1 MSLTVYINI
10 QSSDD
15 LLEEHKIIETVC
27 ETLNTNAEK
36 QGYDIRFNTKLSTDE
51 DSYNEHD
58 FFFGIWSMKLEADAQ
73 RKFEDA
79 YENKES
85 NGTPVVK
92 LLVKEPSSVPTD
104 SQETEQLLA
113 LQKFVEKQE
122 SPDVVYSFSN
132 SVDLYSKVIGVL
144 NEKLLDYP
152 KIKLK
157 EKKKEVIKT
166 IPLEEFLE
174 PQVPVASPPEWYVSR
189 TASHYK
195 ERREK
200 NDIWHFLQKDN
211 LYLENLLEKEKRVV
225 LLGNAGSGKSTE
237 LRQLFHTTKR
247 EDSGLI
253 PIFHRLNSYLPQ
265 NGLESLL
272 PEAWTQVP
280 PDSFLLILDGLDE
293 VQPKNFDNVV
303 DQINDF
309 SKNNPNVRMVVSS
322 RTNFYNIP
330 DGSVE
335 GTLSDFEPYFLNEL
349 SAKDASKYYQV
360 KYKVEEA
367 EGDKLIHE
375 VHKKGFYDLISRP
388 FFLMMLSESYQQ
400 DKQLNEGKKH
410 LYETYFSRQIKEPE
424 VIERLELVA
433 ISMEMMGK
441 NQITE
446 REILELISH
455 DEFKTIK
462 HGAIFRKEEGFND
475 LWRFEHNNLQE
486 YLTAKRLSRLSYE
499 EVIRLITFGTTRKR
513 LLPSWVNT
521 LSFLFSLI
529 EPESDLFQELLKW
542 LIEYER
548 DVIVK
553 FEREKITESTRN
565 QIFQGIFKRSKHH
578 DIWVN
583 SNKFSTG
590 ELGLFGATKE
600 NLDFL
605 VSEIKSTSS
614 SRTVLL
620 NAIDLLGYFGE
631 LVQDSKSEVVQLLLE
646 QIRVKN
652 DENDYYFIHSAIYSL
667 ENLDVVDDVLVND
680 LMKIVCHRN
689 NQYIRSPVY
698 SLLKGASNIEKYLPY
713 LITGIDLTDSSGGY
727 PDRAS
732 ITVAGESSSL
742 LDCIKAMKTEDA
754 IAKLFDYLSNTTN
767 RLYRIYNSENLI
779 ESLVSKAIKL
789 YKETQSDQVYTAM
802 LSWLVSMGG
811 HFEVYRADL
820 AIYFFDET
828 NTRSKAFHELW
839 PIWQSQKDKRRVS
852 YAIGRLIKGEL
863 IDFVA
868 DLHKKGDLTENDINN
883 VYFEVRWLGNPEL
896 EQFEK
901 TIFEKTGLEFPKPKQ
916 VDHEAIRKKKDQ
928 EEFDL
933 LYDRERLK
941 KETLN
946 IFNSENKTSFTF
958 NELHEIRK
966 KGFNY
971 VALDDQ
977 YSKGALRFLRDSIDQ
992 SQTIELQRI
1001 NEWFDNGE
1009 GEMYLVSGIYDF
1021 LRYNKEVQVNQEQID
1036 WISDW
1041 CTKNIDK
1048 ADFSNGIT
1056 VSGTH
1061 ISYNITANFIFFF
1074 SIKFNIHYPKETML
1088 DMLWYDDFHR
1098 DEEINVLN
1106 YVSSVLDNQEI
1117 SERMAT
1123 NLEEGI
1129 AYTPVLKNHVRF
1141 LCEQKVE
1148 ESYPF
1153 VLREIIDTNREDYE
1167 RRDILD
1173 IFFEITKDVEALK
1186 SILCRADSYI
1196 KWRIIAL
1203 LKEHGETEAVEQ
1215 YLLDELKLETD
1226 PDEKEKIASELVV
1239 LKNLHG
1245 LKIYTQLVKS
1255 NAANNIKKS
1264 HGSVSS
1270 FSNIEDPEAIQYLI
1284 ELLEVAY
1291 KEEKAI
1297 DRFNNF
1303 QTSILGAF
1311 EKIALVSEDNF
1322 NRVKSAL
1329 DRFREEK
1336 GELSP
1341 NVKYLIKTTERLE
1354 DQFTVSMA
1362 QQYATTINE
1371 VKQKLGM
1378 SIMDKTTTT
1387 KKIFI
1392 SYSRKDVD
1400 FKDRLLTH
1408 LKPLEKFSLIKAWD
1422 CSKIRAG
1429 EWNEQIQKELER
1441 SDIMIF
1447 MVSANFMA
1455 SEYIMDNEVQ
1465 KGIEL
1470 AKQDSSK
1477 KIMCV
1482 LVKECIWNQWPILDE
1497 SFKGDGSSDLSRFQ
1511 FLPYHKANGEESI
1524 LALEEWGKGELKSV
1538 ESAYTQIVEKL
1549 MIELKE

>member
-1 MSLTVYINI
+1 MSLTVYVNI
-10 QSSDD
+10 QSSDS
-15 LLEEHKIIETVC
+15 LQEEHKTVEVVC
-27 ETLNTNAEK
+27 ETLNANAEK

-51 DSYNEHD
+51 DSYNKHD
-58 FFFGIWSMKLEADAQ
+58 FFFGIWSTKLEADAQ

-79 YENKES
+79 YENRER

-92 LLVKEPSSVPTD
+92 LLVKEPSSVPTN

-113 LQKFVEKQE
+113 LQKFIEQQE
-122 SPDVVYSFSN
+122 SLGVVYRFKDAIDFQN
-132 SVDLYSKVIGVL
+132 NVFGIL

-166 IPLEEFLE
+166 IPLDEILE

-200 NDIWHFLQKDN
+200 SDIWHFLQKDN

-253 PIFHRLNSYLPQ
+253 PIFHRLNSYLPE

-293 VQPKNFDNVV
+293 VQPKHFNDVV

-322 RTNFYNIP
+322 RTNFYTIP
-330 DGSVE
+330 DGNTE

-360 KYKVEEA
+360 KYKIEEA
-367 EGDKLIHE
+367 EGEKFIHE
-375 VHKKGFYDLISRP
+375 VYKKGFPDLISRP

-400 DKQLNEGKKH
+400 DGQLNEGKKH
-410 LYETYFSRQIKEPE
+410 LYGTYFSRQIKEPE
-424 VIERLELVA
+424 VIEQLELVA

-446 REILELISH
+446 QEILELISN
-455 DEFKTIK
+455 DEFETIK

-475 LWRFEHNNLQE
+475 VWRFEHNNLQE

-499 EVIRLITFGTTRKR
+499 EVIELITFGTTRKR

-521 LSFLFSLI
+521 LSFMFSLI

-565 QIFQGIFKRSKHH
+565 QIFQGIFNKSKHH
-578 DIWVN
+578 DVWVN

-620 NAIDLLGYFGE
+620 NAIDLLGHFGE
-631 LVQDSKSEVVQLLLE
+631 LVQDSKFEVVQLLLE
-646 QIRVKN
+646 KIRIKN
-652 DENDYYFIHSAIYSL
+652 DENDYYFVHSAIYAL
-667 ENLDVVDDVLVND
+667 ENLGVVDDVLVDD

-689 NQYIRSPVY
+689 NQYIRSSVY

-713 LITGIDLTDSSGGY
+713 LITGIDLTESSGGY
-727 PDRAS
+727 PDRTS
-732 ITVAGESSSL
+732 ITVVGESSGL
-742 LDCIKAMKTEDA
+742 LDCIKAMKTEDS
-754 IAKLFDYLSNTTN
+754 IARLFDYLSNSTN
-767 RLYRIYNSENLI
+767 RLYRMYDSENLI

-789 YKETQSDQVYTAM
+789 YKKTQSDQVYTAI
-802 LSWLVSMGG
+802 LNWFVSMGG
-811 HFEVYRADL
+811 HFEAHRADL
-820 AIYFFDET
+820 AIHFFDET
-828 NTRSKAFHELW
+828 NTRSKAFDELW
-839 PIWQSQKDKRRVS
+839 PTWQSEKSRGRVS
-852 YAIGRLIKGEL
+852 YDIGRLIKGEL
-863 IDFVA
+863 IDFIA
-868 DLHKKGDLTENDINN
+868 DLHKKGDLTEQDIDN
-883 VYFEVRWLGNPEL
+883 VYFEVRWVGNPEL

-901 TIFEKTGLEFPKPKQ
+901 TILEKTGHEFPKPKQ

-933 LYDRERLK
+933 LFDRESLK

-946 IFNSENKTSFTF
+946 IFNTENKTSFTF
-958 NELHEIRK
+958 DELHEIRK

-971 VALDDQ
+971 VELDDQ
-977 YSKGALRFLRDSIDQ
+977 YSKGALRFLRDFVAQ
-992 SQTIELQRI
+992 GQTIELHRI
-1001 NEWFDNGE
+1001 NDWFDNNE
-1009 GEMYLVSGIYDF
+1009 GEMYLVSRIYDF
-1021 LRYNKEVQVNQEQID
+1021 LHHNKEVQVNQEQID
-1036 WISDW
+1036 WVSDW

-1056 VSGTH
+1056 VSGTR
-1061 ISYNITANFIFFF
+1061 ISYNRTANFIFFF

-1088 DMLWYDDFHR
+1088 DMLWYDDFHG
-1098 DEEINVLN
+1098 DEEINAMN
-1106 YVSSVLDNQEI
+1106 YVGAILDNKEI
-1117 SERMAT
+1117 AEQMAA

-1203 LKEHGETEAVEQ
+1203 LKEHEETETVEQ

-1226 PDEKEKIASELVV
+1226 PDEKEKIASELVL

-1245 LKIYTQLVKS
+1245 LKIYTHLVKG
-1255 NAANNIKKS
+1255 NAAKNIKKS
-1264 HGSVSS
+1264 YGPVSG
-1270 FSNIEDPEAIQYLI
+1270 FSNIDDPEAIQYLL

-1291 KEEKAI
+1291 KEEKTI

-1303 QTSILGAF
+1303 QASILDAF

-1322 NRVKSAL
+1322 DRVKSAL

-1341 NVKYLIKTTERLE
+1341 NVRYLIKTTERLE
-1354 DQFTVSMA
+1354 DQVTISMA
-1362 QQYATTINE
+1362 QQYAATIND

-1378 SIMDKTTTT
+1378 SIMDKTSTT
-1387 KKIFI
+1387 KKI
-1392 SYSRKDVD
+1392 SY
-1400 FKDRLLTH
+1400 H
-1408 LKPLEKFSLIKAWD
+1408 
-1422 CSKIRAG
+1422 
-1429 EWNEQIQKELER
+1429 
-1441 SDIMIF
+1441 
-1447 MVSANFMA
+1447 
-1455 SEYIMDNEVQ
+1455 
-1465 KGIEL
+1465 
-1470 AKQDSSK
+1470 
-1477 KIMCV
+1477 
-1482 LVKECIWNQWPILDE
+1482 
-1497 SFKGDGSSDLSRFQ
+1497 
-1511 FLPYHKANGEESI
+1511 ANG
-1524 LALEEWGKGELKSV
+1524 K
-1538 ESAYTQIVEKL
+1538 
-1549 MIELKE
+1549 